1 MYTKSGRT
9 GAPGISI
16 IKWLTFL
23 MFMMFAMTTDAVGVI
38 IPEVMKQFQ
47 LSMTAAGMMH
57 YTPMIAIALAGAF
70 LGFLADRLGRK
81 ITIIIGLAVYALNSY
96 LFIVAN
102 TFGFILSL
110 MAIGGFAIGVFKTG
124 ALALIGDI
132 SKSTKEHTSTMNTVE
147 GFFAIGAIIGP
158 FVVTYFLSKGVDWKW
173 LYVVAG
179 TLCIILI
186 IMAQMVEYPKT
197 IKTTVDPV
205 NLSGTISMLKDPYAM
220 GFSIGAFFY
229 VAVEC
234 SVYVWMPT
242 LISKYEGNLILIA
255 TYSLSIFFIL
265 RAVGR
270 FLGAWLMSTFSWSAV
285 LSIFSFLILLC
296 FLGSVIGGIAMAV
309 VLLPLSG
316 LFMSV
321 IYPTIN
327 SKGISCFP
335 KAKHGS
341 VAGVILFF
349 TAAGAAIGPLA
360 MGAISDI
367 FGHNVKYG
375 FILATIFSGL
385 LFLGILLN
393 MVFNPTK
400 QRLLELDKS
409 EYDMDQRIINKHK

>member
-1 MYTKSGRT
+1 MNSNSGDQRRKSL
-9 GAPGISI
+9 AI
-16 IKWLTFL
+16 IKWLTYL

-38 IPEVMKQFQ
+38 IPEVIKQFS
-47 LSMTAAGMMH
+47 LSMTAAGLMH
-57 YTPMIAIALAGAF
+57 YMPMIAIALAGVF
-70 LGFLADRLGRK
+70 LGFLADKLGRK
-81 ITIIIGLAVYALNSY
+81 TTIVIGLAIFAANSY
-96 LFIVAN
+96 LYIIGNTYAFII
-102 TFGFILSL
+102 TL
-110 MAIGGFAIGVFKTG
+110 MAIGGLSIGVFKTG

-147 GFFAIGAIIGP
+147 GFFAVGAIIGP
-158 FVVTYFLSKGVDWKW
+158 FIVTYFLSKGVDWKW

-179 TLCIILI
+179 TLCVALI
-186 IMAQMVEYPKT
+186 VVAFLVKYPKT
-197 IKTTVDPV
+197 IKTTAEPV
-205 NLSGTISMLKDPYAM
+205 NLSGALSMLKDPYAM

-234 SVYVWMPT
+234 AIYVWMPT
-242 LISKYEGNLILIA
+242 LISKYEGNLMLIA
-255 TYSLSIFFIL
+255 TYALTIFFVL
-265 RAVGR
+265 RAAGR
-270 FLGAWLMSTFSWSAV
+270 FMGAWLMQKFNWSAV

-296 FLGSVIGGIAMAV
+296 FLGSVIGGIGMAV

-341 VAGVILFF
+341 IAGIILFF

-360 MGAISDI
+360 MGAVSDA
-367 FGHNVKYG
+367 FGQNAIYG
-375 FILATIFSGL
+375 FILATVFAAL
-385 LFLGILLN
+385 LFAGTIVN

-400 QRLLELDKS
+400 IRLQELDKS
-409 EYDMDQRIINKHK
+409 EY